1 MSGTMLLPR
10 MSVVMPVFNGGSH
23 LAAAVE
29 SVLKP
34 SFNHFDLIVIDG
46 VTDQSASLLF
56 GLAQPA
62 KRR

>member
-1 MSGTMLLPR
+1 MSGTILWPR
-10 MSVVMPVFNGGSH
+10 MSVVMPVFTAGSY

-34 SFNHFDLIVIDG
+34 SFNHFELIVID
-46 VTDQSASLLF
+46 QPAPLLF
-56 GLAQPA
+56 GFAQSA